1 LLPERESGES
11 SVGVERRSGAA
22 ANGELEQQRAA
33 EGSGGGEGRQEQR
46 RAAVERLRRWHRVEE
61 RDRTE
66 KREIGGREMWWE
78 RERSMRKFMAARVHD
93 LEKVSGSWSGE
104 NGGKKKQRGRDRRA
118 DHFIYGTE
126 VV

>member
-1 LLPERESGES
+1 
-11 SVGVERRSGAA
+11 
-22 ANGELEQQRAA
+22 
-33 EGSGGGEGRQEQR
+33 
-46 RAAVERLRRWHRVEE
+46 VERLRRWHRVEE

-104 NGGKKKQRGRDRRA
+104 NGGKKKQRGRDRRG

-126 VV
+126 VVQEEERIIGKKLSLSVAHLEVELDG